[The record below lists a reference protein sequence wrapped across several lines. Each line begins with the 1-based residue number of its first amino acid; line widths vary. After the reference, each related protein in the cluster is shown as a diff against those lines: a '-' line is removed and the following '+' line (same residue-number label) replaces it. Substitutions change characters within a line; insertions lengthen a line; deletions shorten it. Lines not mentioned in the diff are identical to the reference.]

1 VKLATERDN
10 HRQEA
15 RMGEKAGSFTVDAHF
30 EGKPPKVRKVYERLL
45 KLLEKIGPVSEDS
58 KKTSIHLVRES
69 ALAGVEVRREYLLLN
84 LKTDYPIESPRV
96 ERAERLSA
104 NRYHTKV
111 RLSAIAEVD
120 GEVKRWLKDAYSLS
134 G

>member
-1 VKLATERDN
+1 
-10 HRQEA
+10 
-15 RMGEKAGSFTVDAHF
+15 MGEKAGAFTVDDHF
-30 EGKPPKVRKVYERLL
+30 AGKSPQIRKVYERLL
-45 KLLEKIGPVSEDS
+45 ELLEKIGPVSEDP

-69 ALAGVEVRREYLLLN
+69 ALAGVEVRGEYLLLN
-84 LKTDYPIESPRV
+84 LKTDYPIKSPRV

-104 NRYHTKV
+104 NRYHSKV

>member
-1 VKLATERDN
+1 
-10 HRQEA
+10 
-15 RMGEKAGSFTVDAHF
+15 MGERAGTFTVDAHF
-30 EGKPPKVRKVYERLL
+30 AGKPPQVRKVYERLL
-45 KLLEKIGPVSEDS
+45 ELLEKIGPVSEDP

-84 LKTDYPIESPRV
+84 LKTDYKIESPRV

>member
-1 VKLATERDN
+1 
-10 HRQEA
+10 
-15 RMGEKAGSFTVDAHF
+15 MGEKAGAFTVDDHF
-30 EGKPPKVRKVYERLL
+30 AGKPPQVRKVYERLL
-45 KLLEKIGPVSEDS
+45 ELLEKIGPVSEDP

-104 NRYHTKV
+104 NRYHSKV

>member
-1 VKLATERDN
+1 
-10 HRQEA
+10 
-15 RMGEKAGSFTVDAHF
+15 MGEKAGEFTVDAHF
-30 EGKPPKVRKVYERLL
+30 AGKPPKVRKVYERLL
-45 KLLEKIGPVSEDS
+45 ELLEKIGPVSEDP

-69 ALAGVEVRREYLLLN
+69 ALAGVEVRRDYLLLN

-96 ERAERLSA
+96 ERAEKLSA

>member
-1 VKLATERDN
+1 
-10 HRQEA
+10 
-15 RMGEKAGSFTVDAHF
+15 MGEKAEAFTVDSHF
-30 EGKPPKVRKVYERLL
+30 AGKPPHVRKIYERLL
-45 KLLEKIGPVSEDS
+45 ALLEKIGPVSEEP
-58 KKTSIHLVRES
+58 KKTSIHIVRES

-84 LKTDYPIESPRV
+84 LKTDYPIEGPRV

-111 RLSAIAEVD
+111 KLSAIAEVD
-120 GEVKRWLKDAYSLS
+120 GEVRRWLKDAYSLS

>member
-1 VKLATERDN
+1 
-10 HRQEA
+10 
-15 RMGEKAGSFTVDAHF
+15 MGEKAAEFTVDAHF
-30 EGKPPKVRKVYERLL
+30 AGKPPQVRKVYERLL
-45 KLLEKIGPVSEDS
+45 ELLEKIGPVREDP

-84 LKTDYPIESPRV
+84 LKTDYAIDSPRV
-96 ERAERLSA
+96 ERAQRLSA

>member
-1 VKLATERDN
+1 
-10 HRQEA
+10 
-15 RMGEKAGSFTVDAHF
+15 MGEKAGAFTVDAHF
-30 EGKPPKVRKVYERLL
+30 AGKPPQVRKVYERLL
-45 KLLEKIGPVSEDS
+45 ELLEKIGPVSEDP

-69 ALAGVEVRREYLLLN
+69 ALAGVEVRGEYLLLN

-111 RLSAIAEVD
+111 KLSAIAEVD

>member
-1 VKLATERDN
+1 
-10 HRQEA
+10 
-15 RMGEKAGSFTVDAHF
+15 MGEKAGTFTVDAHF
-30 EGKPPKVRKVYERLL
+30 AGKPPQVRKVYERLL
-45 KLLEKIGPVSEDS
+45 ELLKKIGPVSEDP

-69 ALAGVEVRREYLLLN
+69 ALAGVEVRGEYLLLN
-84 LKTDYPIESPRV
+84 FKTDYPVQSPRV

-111 RLSAIAEVD
+111 KLSAIAEVD